1 MNTEPW
7 AVVVTLIAQVIGS
20 LTPVFMK
27 KAAGSIVWSSPAS
40 LINRDLM
47 VSITAQFL
55 SMVLFVIA
63 LKGGE
68 LSFIYPLVSTVYIW
82 SSFLSIKLLGERM
95 NAKKW
100 SGIGLIIAGVVSI
113 GFGS

>member
-1 MNTEPW
+1 MNTQPW
-7 AVVVTLIAQVIGS
+7 AVVLTLIAQLIGS

-27 KAAGSIVWSSPAS
+27 KAASSIKWSSPSS
-40 LINRDLM
+40 LFNHDLIIS
-47 VSITAQFL
+47 VTAQFL

-82 SSFLSIKLLGERM
+82 SSLLSIKLLGERM
-95 NAKKW
+95 NTKKW
-100 SGIGLIIAGVVSI
+100 SGIALIIVGVVSI
-113 GFGS
+113 GIGS